1 MPSWYQTLREM
12 RVRETRYANYH
23 IIPVGEIASRFL
35 SNRAQK
41 ASYAYPKSRKCL
53 ILAVFECIVCG
64 LIALSFTLKTVRFR
78 TEKQEKVS
86 LVFKI

>member
-1 MPSWYQTLREM
+1 MPSWYQTLCELRI
-12 RVRETRYANYH
+12 RETRYANYR
-23 IIPVGEIASRFL
+23 IIPVGEIASRWL
-35 SNRAQK
+35 TNLAQK

-53 ILAVFECIVCG
+53 ILAVFKCIVCG
-64 LIALSFTLKTVRFR
+64 LIALPFTPKTVRFR